1 VIKEREES
9 GIFSKLDLNFNE
21 SNTKPLPEEKAPE
34 SSDNPLQFM
43 GKRIDLL
50 DSKTERLQEEI
61 QNLKNKKN
69 ERDTIIIELFKM
81 LENGIKS
88 RFNLLS
94 VISQLKNGKNPKQ
107 QKNKK
112 DSQGISIVKK

>member
-1 VIKEREES
+1 MDIDSPSPES
-9 GIFSKLDLNFNE
+9 ATNS
-21 SNTKPLPEEKAPE
+21 LPEEKRIGI
-34 SSDNPLQFM
+34 SNTQLQM
-43 GKRIDLL
+43 MDKRIDSLEA
-50 DSKTERLQEEI
+50 TIGGLQEKI
-61 QNLKNKKN
+61 QNLNNLKN

-88 RFNLLS
+88 RFKLLS
-94 VISQLKNGKNPKQ
+94 MKSQINDGKNPKQ

>member
-1 VIKEREES
+1 
-9 GIFSKLDLNFNE
+9 L
-21 SNTKPLPEEKAPE
+21 
-34 SSDNPLQFM
+34 
-43 GKRIDLL
+43 
-50 DSKTERLQEEI
+50 LQEEI
-61 QNLKNKKN
+61 KNLQNKKN

-88 RFNLLS
+88 RFKLLS
-94 VISQLKNGKNPKQ
+94 VISQIKDVKSPKQ